1 MRTGDRD
8 PRTRRFVPARRVV
21 LARGVAN
28 PENLLHD
35 DASTCDLPPGSG
47 VLVDFG
53 TELHGAVRFDVP
65 ITEPKA
71 AARVRV
77 RFGESVS
84 EALGEPDQD
93 HAIHD
98 HHVRLAWMG
107 RTEVGETGFRFVH
120 LENEDPV
127 ATIRLRLVQAV
138 STLREDPRLGTFA
151 CSDPRLEEIWRVGAD
166 TVHLCMQDHVWDG
179 IKRDRLVWIGDL
191 HPEAMVIATVFG
203 DHPIVPDS
211 LDKVRD
217 ETPLPGWMNGISSY
231 SLWWIVVHADW
242 HARFG
247 DHDLLRAQSE
257 YLRALLERIAERV
270 DAEGGEQLDGH
281 RFLEWPTARD
291 PEAIDA
297 GLQALVA
304 IALAKGAG
312 LLRALGREGDADR
325 IDGVAARVRAVVRP
339 TRSKQAAA
347 LQVLAGM
354 RDAGSTNADL
364 LANDPFRGLSTFYG
378 YYVLEARAAAGDH
391 QGCLDLMRTYWGG
404 MLEMGATTFWE
415 GFEIDWMPGAT
426 RIDEVPVAGRPD
438 IHADF
443 GDHCYVGLRHSL
455 CHGWAAG
462 PTAWL
467 SEQVLG
473 VRTGAHPRPW
483 ARIEPHLADLAWAE
497 GTVPTA
503 AGPIHVAHRRR
514 GDGTIETRVEA
525 PEGLELR

>member
-8 PRTRRFVPARRVV
+8 PRTRRFVPATRIV
-21 LARGVAN
+21 LARGIEH
-28 PENLLHD
+28 PENLLRD
-35 DASTCDLPPGSG
+35 DSSTCDLPPGSA

-53 TELHGAVRFDVP
+53 AEMHGAVRFDVP
-65 ITEPKA
+65 LTEPKA
-71 AARVRV
+71 PARVRV

-84 EALGEPDQD
+84 EALGQPDQD

-98 HHVRLAWMG
+98 HHASLAWMG

-120 LENEDPV
+120 LENEDPA
-127 ATIRLRLVQAV
+127 ATIRLRLVQGV
-138 STLREDPRLGTFA
+138 SMVCDDPRIGTFR
-151 CSDPRLEEIWRVGAD
+151 CSDPLLERIWRIGAD

-203 DHPIVPDS
+203 DHGIVSDS

-231 SLWWIVVHADW
+231 SLWWIIVHADW
-242 HARFG
+242 HERFG
-247 DHDLLRAQSE
+247 RTSMLRGQEAYLLG
-257 YLRALLERIAERV
+257 LLECIEARV
-270 DAEGGEQLDGH
+270 DAGGAEHLDGH

-304 IALAKGAG
+304 IALVKGAA
-312 LLRALGREGDADR
+312 LLRALGREAEAMR
-325 IDGVAARVRAVVRP
+325 IEGVAARVRGVVRP

-347 LQVLAGM
+347 LQVLAAM
-354 RDAGSTNADL
+354 RDAEGTNADL
-364 LANDPFRGLSTFYG
+364 LANDPHRGLSTFYG

-391 QGCLDLMRTYWGG
+391 QGCLDLIRTYWRG
-404 MLEMGATTFWE
+404 MCAMGATTFWE
-415 GFEIDWMPGAT
+415 GFDIDWMPGAT
-426 RIDEVPVAGRPD
+426 RIDEVPVPGRPD

-443 GDHCYVGLRHSL
+443 GDHCYIGLRHSL

-467 SEQVLG
+467 SEHVLG
-473 VRTGAHPRPW
+473 VRTGAVPRPW
-483 ARIEPHLADLAWAE
+483 ARIEPRLADLDWAE

-503 AGPIHVAHRRR
+503 AGPLRVEHRRR
-514 GDGTIETRVEA
+514 GDGTVETRVEA
-525 PEGLELR
+525 PDGLELR